1 MNELVKIDINSI
13 VEIEKK
19 SLSDVIK
26 PLKKEI
32 VLSDYYVNDV
42 NELCSDLVFGE
53 LKKNTKLELKA
64 DNMLYR
70 ATTVG
75 IYFNGKRI
83 GELYE
88 GQEIIPYN
96 LLIAG
101 KELTATIKNVH
112 ISMNK
117 KVLQISIKM
126 LDF

>member
-1 MNELVKIDINSI
+1 MYELTKIDKNSI
-13 VEIEKK
+13 VELEKK
-19 SLSDVIK
+19 SLADVIK

-32 VLSDYYVNDV
+32 PLLDYYVNDV
-42 NELCSDLVFGE
+42 NELCSDLVFSE
-53 LKKNTKLELKA
+53 LKKNNKLELKA

-70 ATTVG
+70 PTSVG
-75 IYFNGKRI
+75 VYFNDKRI
-83 GELYE
+83 GELFE
-88 GQEIIPYN
+88 GEEIIPYN

-117 KVLQISIKM
+117 KVLQLSVKM